1 MPGAGEAPYS
11 YLANVRE
18 TRATLARFGLVTKH
32 RLGQN
37 FLVSDAV
44 VGKILGL
51 AELVGDDVVLEVG
64 PGIGTLTV
72 ALLAR
77 AREVIAIEADR
88 ALEPVL
94 ATTCAQDAERLTL
107 LWGDALRLVPL
118 VPSAVAAPI
127 GSPSSPPP
135 LSGVAPVPNKLV
147 SNLPYQVAA
156 TLILKLLQELPSVG
170 RLVVMVQAEV
180 ADRICAGPGSRVY
193 GAYTAKLALWGQVT
207 GRFEVGRGSF
217 LPPPHVD
224 STVVRI
230 DRAPMA
236 DPKTGLDLTPSQLDW
251 VAHVI
256 DASFVQR
263 RKTIRNSLSA
273 GGFERSR
280 LDEAFARSDIA
291 PTARAES
298 LSPSDFVRLADA
310 L

>member
-94 ATTCAQDAERLTL
+94 ATTCAQGAERLTL

-127 GSPSSPPP
+127 GSPSPPSS

-170 RLVVMVQAEV
+170 RLVVMIQAEV

-256 DASFVQR
+256 DASFAQR

>member
-51 AELVGDDVVLEVG
+51 AELVGDDVILEVG

-94 ATTCAQDAERLTL
+94 ATTCAQGAERLTL

-217 LPPPHVD
+217 LPPPHVN

-256 DASFVQR
+256 DASFAQR

-280 LDEAFARSDIA
+280 LDKAFARSDIA

>member
-11 YLANVRE
+11 YLANVRK

-88 ALEPVL
+88 ALDPVL

-170 RLVVMVQAEV
+170 RLVVMIQAEV

-207 GRFEVGRGSF
+207 GHFEVGRGSF
-217 LPPPHVD
+217 LPPPHVN

-256 DASFVQR
+256 DASFAQR

-280 LDEAFARSDIA
+280 LDKAFARSDIA

>member
-44 VGKILGL
+44 VGKTLDL

-77 AREVIAIEADR
+77 AREVIAIETDR

-118 VPSAVAAPI
+118 VPSATAASI
-127 GSPSSPPP
+127 GSPSSPSS

-170 RLVVMVQAEV
+170 RLVVMIQAEV

-217 LPPPHVD
+217 LPPPHVN

-256 DASFVQR
+256 DASFAQR

-280 LDEAFARSDIA
+280 LDKAFARSDIA

>member
-11 YLANVRE
+11 YLANVRK

-51 AELVGDDVVLEVG
+51 AELVGDDVILEVG

-118 VPSAVAAPI
+118 VPSATAAPI
-127 GSPSSPPP
+127 GSPSSPSS
-135 LSGVAPVPNKLV
+135 LSGVGFVPNKLV

-280 LDEAFARSDIA
+280 LDKAFARSDIA
-291 PTARAES
+291 PTTRAES

>member
-94 ATTCAQDAERLTL
+94 ATTCAQGAERLTL

-127 GSPSSPPP
+127 GSPSPPSS

-180 ADRICAGPGSRVY
+180 ADRICAGPGSRIY

-207 GRFEVGRGSF
+207 GHFEVGRGSF

-256 DASFVQR
+256 DASFAQR

-273 GGFERSR
+273 AGFERSR

>member
-11 YLANVRE
+11 YLANVRK

-51 AELVGDDVVLEVG
+51 AELVGDDVILEVG

-107 LWGDALRLVPL
+107 LWGDALRLVP
-118 VPSAVAAPI
+118 SATAAPI
-127 GSPSSPPP
+127 GSPSSPSS

-217 LPPPHVD
+217 LPPPHVN

-256 DASFVQR
+256 DASFAQR

-291 PTARAES
+291 PTTRAES

>member
-170 RLVVMVQAEV
+170 RLVVMIQAEV

-217 LPPPHVD
+217 LPPPHVN

-236 DPKTGLDLTPSQLDW
+236 DPKTGLDLMPSQLDW

-256 DASFVQR
+256 DASFAQR

-291 PTARAES
+291 PTTRAES

>member
-170 RLVVMVQAEV
+170 RLVVMIQAEV

-217 LPPPHVD
+217 LPPPHVN

-236 DPKTGLDLTPSQLDW
+236 DPKTGLDLMPSQLDW

-256 DASFVQR
+256 DASFAQR

-280 LDEAFARSDIA
+280 LDKAFARSDIA

>member
-11 YLANVRE
+11 YLANVRK

-94 ATTCAQDAERLTL
+94 ATTCAQDAERLAL

-127 GSPSSPPP
+127 GSPSSPSS

-217 LPPPHVD
+217 LPPPHVN

-256 DASFVQR
+256 DASFAQR

-280 LDEAFARSDIA
+280 LDKAFARSDIA
-291 PTARAES
+291 PTTRAES

>member
-1 MPGAGEAPYS
+1 VPGAGEAPYS
-11 YLANVRE
+11 YLANVRK

-118 VPSAVAAPI
+118 VPSATAASI
-127 GSPSSPPP
+127 GSPSSPSS
-135 LSGVAPVPNKLV
+135 LSGVAPMPNKLV

-170 RLVVMVQAEV
+170 RLVVMIQAEV

-207 GRFEVGRGSF
+207 GHFEVGRGSF
-217 LPPPHVD
+217 LPPPHVN

-236 DPKTGLDLTPSQLDW
+236 DPKTGLDLMPSQLDW

-256 DASFVQR
+256 DASFAQR

-280 LDEAFARSDIA
+280 LDKAFARSDIA